1 MAAAWWWNRATASWR
16 WRTCWKV
23 EDNLNFLGV
32 GGGMCCPLPQ
42 LRENGDKLI

>member
-1 MAAAWWWNRATASWR
+1 M
-16 WRTCWKV
+16 CWKV

-32 GGGMCCPLPQ
+32 GGEMCCPLPQ